1 MGDSKT
7 ILTLC
12 GDKKT
17 MKRAQPLKP
26 FLTLG
31 FLLFLAGCG
40 FLPLP
45 VTVASIVLDG
55 ISLATTEKTVAD
67 HGLSFVAGRD
77 CALWRGMTGG
87 DLCRDDPGE
96 GVLSASNEE
105 DGFDEDLML
114 AAADDDETEDAAPGE
129 ETAIA
134 ALARTA
140 PMAVEKV
147 ETRTLPPP
155 AAATKEAD
163 RPDAY
168 GFHYVLASFTN
179 PGNAER
185 MVRRNQDIKT
195 RAVTAMVLG
204 KTVYRI
210 VVGPF
215 APLERKAVRKNLAAS
230 GFPTAWGLELRKHG
244 KPNVLLAAAR

>member
-1 MGDSKT
+1 
-7 ILTLC
+7 
-12 GDKKT
+12 
-17 MKRAQPLKP
+17 MKRGRPLKP

-45 VTVASIVLDG
+45 VTVASIVLDA

-96 GVLSASNEE
+96 
-105 DGFDEDLML
+105 
-114 AAADDDETEDAAPGE
+114 ETV
-129 ETAIA
+129 
-134 ALARTA
+134 TA
-140 PMAVEKV
+140 PLPDTAPVAVAKV
-147 ETRTLPPP
+147 ETRMLPPP
-155 AAATKEAD
+155 APAPAPAPTPKAAD
-163 RPDAY
+163 RPSAY

-185 MVRRNQDIKT
+185 MVRRGGAKIKT
-195 RAVTAMVLG
+195 RAVTAIVSG

-215 APLERKAVRKNLAAS
+215 APSERKAARENLAAS
-230 GFPTAWGLELRKHG
+230 GFANAWGLKLKKNGE
-244 KPNVLLAAAR
+244 PVVLLAASR